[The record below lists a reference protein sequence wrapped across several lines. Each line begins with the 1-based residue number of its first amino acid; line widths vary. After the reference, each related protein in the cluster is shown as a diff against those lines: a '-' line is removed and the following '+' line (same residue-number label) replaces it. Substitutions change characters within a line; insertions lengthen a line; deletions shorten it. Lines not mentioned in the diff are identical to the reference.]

1 MRSDRLADRISGA
14 ARLMF
19 AVCVLTFT
27 IMAAMAAVS
36 SADAQ
41 SSVRPPAS
49 GDTGFSDPS
58 VAGQVPGNA
67 LGATSDSELWRAV
80 KSGTAGNVSI
90 PDKNAGMLVQY
101 EGQIWREIHNGMVPL
116 YGAWAILGMIVLLA
130 IFFAL
135 IGRLRIDD
143 GPAGITITRFSAL
156 ERAGHWMTAGSFVLL
171 ALTGLN
177 ILYGRSVIIPV
188 IGLDAYAAI
197 AQWGKYIHNYVAF
210 AFIAGLFFIF
220 FHWALHNIPSRS
232 DIVWLLKGGGIFVK
246 SVHPP
251 ARKFNAGQ
259 KIVFWLTIFG
269 GISVAL
275 SGWALLFPFTT
286 SLMTWFM
293 EIMQTVGLDVPAW
306 LGLPDPPYSGVVE
319 QQMNQIWHAVMSLF
333 LTTVIIAHIYIG
345 SLGMEGA
352 FDAMGSGEV
361 DLNWAREHHSLWVEE
376 LEQELDEDAA
386 KHGGSSVQPAE

>member
-14 ARLMF
+14 VRLLF

-27 IMAAMAAVS
+27 MAAVS
-36 SADAQ
+36 QAHAQ
-41 SSVRPPAS
+41 GSVRPPAG

-58 VAGQVPGNA
+58 VAGQVPGNT
-67 LGATSDSELWRAV
+67 LGSTSDSELWRAV
-80 KSGTAGNVSI
+80 KSGAEGTVSI
-90 PDKNAGMLVQY
+90 PDKKAGMLVQY

-130 IFFAL
+130 VFFAL
-135 IGRLRIDD
+135 FGRLRIDD

-171 ALTGLN
+171 AVTGLN

-188 IGLDAYAAI
+188 IGLEAYAVI

-220 FHWALHNIPSRS
+220 FNWALHNIPSRS
-232 DIVWLLKGGGIFVK
+232 DIVWLMKGGGIFIK

-269 GISVAL
+269 GASVAL

-286 SLMTWFM
+286 SLMTWSM
-293 EIMQTVGLDVPAW
+293 EILQNIGLDVPAW
-306 LGLPDPPYSGVVE
+306 LGLPDPPYSGIVE
-319 QQMNQIWHAVMSLF
+319 QQMNQIWHAVMGLF

>member
-14 ARLMF
+14 ARLLF
-19 AVCVLTFT
+19 AVCFLTFT
-27 IMAAMAAVS
+27 IGVVS
-36 SADAQ
+36 HANAQ

-58 VAGQVPGNA
+58 VSGEVPGNA
-67 LGATSDSELWRAV
+67 LGSTSDSEIWREIKGGA
-80 KSGTAGNVSI
+80 AGNVSI
-90 PDKNAGMLVQY
+90 PDKKAGMLVQY
-101 EGQIWREIHNGMVPL
+101 EGQIWREIHNGPLPL

-130 IFFAL
+130 IFFAVF
-135 IGRLRIDD
+135 GRVRIAG
-143 GPAGITITRFSAL
+143 GPVGITVTRFSAL

-177 ILYGRSVIIPV
+177 ILYGRSIVMPV
-188 IGLDAYAAI
+188 IGQDAYAAI

-210 AFIAGLFFIF
+210 AFIAGLIFIF
-220 FHWALHNIPSRS
+220 FHWVLHNLPSRH
-232 DIVWLLKGGGIFVK
+232 DIVWLMKGGGILVK
-246 SVHPP
+246 NVHPP

-259 KIVFWLTIFG
+259 KIIFWLTIFG
-269 GISVAL
+269 GVSVAM

-286 SLMTWFM
+286 SLMTWIM
-293 EIMQTVGLDVPAW
+293 EIMQNVGLDLPAW
-306 LGLPDPPYSGVVE
+306 LGLPDPPYSGIAE
-319 QQMNQIWHAVMSLF
+319 QQINQIWHAAMGLF
-333 LTTVIIAHIYIG
+333 LTAVIIAHIYIG